1 VTVEYGFWL
10 SNTDSLLEGLSN
22 AEGLV
27 LIDADALCDVLDE

>member
-1 VTVEYGFWL
+1 VTVEDGVWL
-10 SNTDSLLEGLSN
+10 SKTESLLEGLSN

>member
-1 VTVEYGFWL
+1 MTIEDGVWL

-27 LIDADALCDVLDE
+27 LMDADALCDVLDE